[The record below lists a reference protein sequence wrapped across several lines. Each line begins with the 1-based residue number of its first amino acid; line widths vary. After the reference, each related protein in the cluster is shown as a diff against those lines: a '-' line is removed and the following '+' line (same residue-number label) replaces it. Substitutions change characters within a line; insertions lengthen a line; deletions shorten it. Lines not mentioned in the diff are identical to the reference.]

1 MDAAM
6 LPSMRE
12 QARGEPRF
20 DSHTGY
26 RNTASV
32 RKGRRA
38 VDERHYAANR
48 SSVSQ
53 DGSSAVA
60 TASELAAAVV
70 GNMID
75 AAPDGHG

>member
-20 DSHTGY
+20 DSHAGY

-32 RKGRRA
+32 RKGRNA
-38 VDERHYAANR
+38 AGERHYAANR

-53 DGSSAVA
+53 DGSSAVGA
-60 TASELAAAVV
+60 ASELAAAVV
-70 GNMID
+70 GKGAN